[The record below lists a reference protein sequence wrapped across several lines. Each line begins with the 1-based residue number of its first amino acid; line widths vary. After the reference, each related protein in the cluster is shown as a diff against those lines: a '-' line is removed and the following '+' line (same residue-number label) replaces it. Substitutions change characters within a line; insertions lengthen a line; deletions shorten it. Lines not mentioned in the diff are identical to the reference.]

1 MSTAF
6 SLAQALVATQRLV
19 LKLGSQMLV
28 DTEGNLCLERLSALV
43 AQCAQWRQANPKR
56 QLVLVSS
63 GAIALGRGRLGWP
76 LQQTLQRVQKQA
88 CAAAGQPYLM
98 QTYQA
103 LFEEHGLGVAQVLLN
118 PHDFSQRWRY
128 LSAQQ
133 VIEELLSRGVVP
145 ILNENDALSDS
156 ALFEPN
162 SDVMGT
168 SFGDNDKLAALV
180 AAQLKADTLLVLS
193 NVEGIFTA
201 NPFEDP
207 SAQRLVCVEDLEALK
222 QVATAGKSSS
232 GRGGMASKIEAVAL
246 AAQCGTHVVV
256 ASGLVPNAMGRVL
269 QFSGPN
275 EAFEATAI
283 RAQPQTAGTGMK
295 RWIGLAS
302 GYHGVLQVNEGAK
315 QALLNDGASLLA
327 VGLTAV
333 LGDFAA
339 QQVVSLQGEDEQEF
353 ARGVVGFGAQLLQR
367 MVGLQS
373 QQVALLLGA
382 EAAQQPVV
390 HRDKLFLF

>member
-1 MSTAF
+1 MPPVF
-6 SLAQALVATQRLV
+6 SLAQALAATQRLV

-28 DTEGNLCLERLSALV
+28 DAEGNLCLERLKALV

-63 GAIALGRGRLGWP
+63 GAIALGRGKLGWP
-76 LQQTLQRVQKQA
+76 LQQALQRVQKQA

-103 LFEEHGLGVAQVLLN
+103 LFEAHGLGVAQVLLN

-133 VIEELLSRGVVP
+133 VMEELLSRGVVP

-207 SAQRLVCVEDLEALK
+207 SAKRLACVEDLEALK
-222 QVATAGKSSS
+222 QVATAGKSAS

-256 ASGLVPNAMGRVL
+256 ASGLLPNAMGRVL
-269 QFSGPN
+269 QFNGPN

-283 RAQPQTAGTGMK
+283 KAQPQTTGTGMK

-315 QALLNDGASLLA
+315 QALLNEGASLLA

-339 QQVVSLQGEDEQEF
+339 QQVVSVQGEDEQEF
-353 ARGVVGFGAQLLQR
+353 ARGVVGFGSQLLQR

-373 QQVALLLGA
+373 QQVAQLLGA